1 MKNEKS
7 ASKSGLDMFFGQN
20 FDSPYVSD
28 NLQQFWRFDLFDL
41 FDMFLTFD
49 YRRTEDQVL
58 LHDNYSH
65 GQSPMV

>member
-28 NLQQFWRFDLFDL
+28 YLQQFWRFDLFDL
-41 FDMFLTFD
+41 SVTFD
-49 YRRTEDQVL
+49 YRCTENQVIL
-58 LHDNYSH
+58 NDNYSH